1 MKKLREKQLWRKVI
15 FGPLWNHF
23 SLKDVVEIFSFL
35 VQTIQEGYKD
45 SYLLE
50 FFGGNFFQLLSG
62 WDLLWVISYPTES
75 YILHPGIN

>member
-1 MKKLREKQLWRKVI
+1 MKKFREKQLWRQVI
-15 FGPLWNHF
+15 LDDFKNLWNHF

-35 VQTIQEGYKD
+35 AQTIQEGYKD

-62 WDLLWVISYPTES
+62 WDLLCFIS
-75 YILHPGIN
+75 G

>member
-1 MKKLREKQLWRKVI
+1 MKKLREKQLWRQAI

-23 SLKDVVEIFSFL
+23 SLKDLVEIFSFL
-35 VQTIQEGYKD
+35 AQTIQEGYKD

-62 WDLLWVISYPTES
+62 WDLLWLGYFK
-75 YILHPGIN
+75 

>member
-1 MKKLREKQLWRKVI
+1 MKKLREKQLWRQVI
-15 FGPLWNHF
+15 FGSLWNHF

-35 VQTIQEGYKD
+35 AQTIQEGYKD

-62 WDLLWVISYPTES
+62 WDLLWAVCCLYSCGQTD
-75 YILHPGIN
+75 